1 MIVLTRKCKFLGDRL
16 PLSAGGAG
24 LSKREFTLTDE
35 YQYNHSSPVRW
46 IVSHV
51 LRYKRYIASFM
62 LASIVTNILYA
73 FVPLLTGMAFNAV
86 LQGAG
91 SQLVRFA
98 VLILAVVLVGGVGD
112 LTARLSSEILGK
124 RLATDA
130 RDELYLNLLGKSQT
144 FHNRQ
149 RVGDIMARAANDMT
163 RLSDMIVPGFDS
175 IIDSFTSL
183 IIVITFIGFLQP
195 QLLLAPLL
203 YTVVF
208 VIALRAYSRQ
218 LQPVSDEMRNQF
230 GKMNAV
236 LTETV
241 SGIEVVKSTAQ
252 EDQEQ
257 QKFARR
263 ARLYRDLFIK
273 NGEIQARYLPPLF
286 LGIALAGA
294 FLHGLFLVTHHQHS
308 VGSLVAYMG
317 LMGIIRFPTFIS

>member
-1 MIVLTRKCKFLGDRL
+1 MIVLTRNTEIFGDRL
-16 PLSAGGAG
+16 PLSAGGAS
-24 LSKREFTLTDE
+24 LSKREFTITNE
-35 YQYNHSSPVRW
+35 YQYNHSSPVCW

-98 VLILAVVLVGGVGD
+98 ILILAVVLVGGVID

-163 RLSDMIVPGFDS
+163 QLSSMIVPAFDL
-175 IIDSFTSL
+175 IFDSFTSL
-183 IIVITFIGFLQP
+183 GITVIFIGLLNW
-195 QLLLAPLL
+195 QLLLTPLL
-203 YTVVF
+203 FTAAF
-208 VIALRAYSRQ
+208 LIALRYYSRK
-218 LQPVSDEMRNQF
+218 LNPVSDSMREQF
-230 GKMNAV
+230 VN
-236 LTETV
+236 
-241 SGIEVVKSTAQ
+241 
-252 EDQEQ
+252 
-257 QKFARR
+257 
-263 ARLYRDLFIK
+263 
-273 NGEIQARYLPPLF
+273 
-286 LGIALAGA
+286 
-294 FLHGLFLVTHHQHS
+294 
-308 VGSLVAYMG
+308 
-317 LMGIIRFPTFIS
+317 

>member
-1 MIVLTRKCKFLGDRL
+1 M
-16 PLSAGGAG
+16 SAGGAC
-24 LSKREFTLTDE
+24 LSKREFTIANE
-35 YQYNHSSPVRW
+35 YQYNLTSPVRW

-51 LRYKRYIASFM
+51 LRYKRYIASFV
-62 LASIVTNILYA
+62 LASIVTNTLYA
-73 FVPLLTGMAFNAV
+73 CVPILTGTAFNAV

-91 SQLVRFA
+91 SQLVNIA
-98 VLILAVVLVGGVGD
+98 LLILGVVLVGGVVD

-149 RVGDIMARAANDMT
+149 RVGDIMARAANDMV
-163 RLSDMIVPGFDS
+163 RLSDMIVPGCDS

-183 IIVITFIGFLQP
+183 IIVITFIGFLKP

-208 VIALRAYSRQ
+208 VLALRACSRQ
-218 LQPVSDEMRNQF
+218 LQPVSDEMRSQF

-241 SGIEVVKSTAQ
+241 SGIEVVKATAQ
-252 EDQEQ
+252 EKQEQ
-257 QKFARR
+257 AKFE
-263 ARLYRDLFIK
+263 K
-273 NGEIQARYLPPLF
+273 NAKGR
-286 LGIALAGA
+286 
-294 FLHGLFLVTHHQHS
+294 
-308 VGSLVAYMG
+308 
-317 LMGIIRFPTFIS
+317 

>member
-1 MIVLTRKCKFLGDRL
+1 NRRDSRM
-16 PLSAGGAG
+16 SAGGAC
-24 LSKREFTLTDE
+24 LSKREFTIANE
-35 YQYNHSSPVRW
+35 YQYNLTNPVRW

-51 LRYKRYIASFM
+51 LRYKRYIASFV
-62 LASIVTNILYA
+62 LASIVTNALYA
-73 FVPLLTGMAFNAV
+73 CVPILTGTAFNAV

-91 SQLVRFA
+91 SQLVNIA
-98 VLILAVVLVGGVGD
+98 LLILGVVLVGGVVD

-149 RVGDIMARAANDMT
+149 RVGDIMARAANDMV
-163 RLSDMIVPGFDS
+163 RLSDMIVPGCDS

-183 IIVITFIGFLQP
+183 IIVITFIGFLKP

-208 VIALRAYSRQ
+208 VLALRAYSRQ

-241 SGIEVVKSTAQ
+241 SGIEVVKATAQ
-252 EDQEQ
+252 EKQEQ
-257 QKFARR
+257 IKFEKNAKR
-263 ARLYRDLFIK
+263 YRDFFIQ
-273 NGEIQARYLPPLF
+273 NGEVQARYLPPL
-286 LGIALAGA
+286 LLTIALAGA
-294 FLHGLFLVTHHQHS
+294 F
-308 VGSLVAYMG
+308 
-317 LMGIIRFPTFIS
+317 